1 MHLISV
7 ALRNYRLHRE
17 LKLDFDPAR
26 TLIGGANET
35 GKSTLIEAVH
45 RALFLKAKGNTEYH
59 RALNS
64 SLHGGHPEVDL
75 TFESGGHTYVLKK
88 RFGATG
94 SISLAPSNAVS
105 LSGDA
110 AESELARLLSV
121 EAGISGK
128 AIPVQWA
135 HLWVWQGQA
144 GNDPSEHATA
154 QQNGLLQRL
163 QHLGGAAALQSELD
177 ARVAKQFAD
186 AREQIF
192 TQADKPKVGSELERA
207 ERASVAAQE
216 RLMLA
221 KDRVQKLDSA
231 AADLE
236 SATQTMAE
244 SSTILD
250 GLVKQQEDTEAKSRQ
265 LVELRQ
271 QEIEQS
277 HAAKG
282 AIARHEALDAAS
294 VQIVT
299 TRKGISELEANLKPQ
314 TEAIEQLAKGTQ
326 EAKSEAA
333 AAETA
338 YRAAAEAVRAARL
351 RHDLALAHILQFEKN
366 ESHAKL
372 DSKAKKISKCRSA
385 LAELE
390 NQLAKLPNVDKT
402 KLTKI
407 QKLEGLCSNARSAL
421 QAMAT
426 GLEVID
432 ADQPVRAGGESIKV
446 GQRQIL
452 TEDTEVRI
460 GSTVRLRIQPGGGTS
475 LAEARQTEAEALKD
489 LMGFLDSLG
498 IQSTKEAVEAHA
510 GRDEITSQIK
520 ATQAELDGMGAED
533 IDEELQIALNELT
546 TATAS
551 VERLAAVGSD
561 VPTPENKTIAKSSA
575 KALEKQL
582 SEADD
587 QETESKTIYE
597 RAGKT
602 LAFAEKALTE
612 KRAETEQQRI
622 KLTGLNAQLE
632 LLLKTHG
639 EDAVRSQALGECQT
653 ARESATQ
660 LLKGTTDTI
669 TSLQPELLESDRARI
684 ARALKEKTGEQNEAG
699 KQIAVA
705 KAALISDGSEDP
717 ATELATA
724 EAKARSAADHRNS
737 VLRQSQAVAL
747 LNQLFEE
754 EQKNL
759 SEQFTQPLA
768 DKISGYLQCVFGAGA
783 RVQVDLENNE
793 FTGLRLSRPN
803 SGGAPF
809 AFNTLSGG
817 AKEQTAAAVRLAMA
831 EVLAGDYGGCLPVV
845 FDDAFAYSDPE
856 RVNQLQRMLDL
867 AATRGL
873 QVIVLSCNPADYA
886 SLGARTVTL
895 RSQRHNSELNNPQV
909 LESV

>member
-1 MHLISV
+1 MRLISV
-7 ALRNYRLHRE
+7 TLRNYRLHRE
-17 LKLDFDPAR
+17 LKLDFDPSR
-26 TLIGGANET
+26 TLIGGPNEA

-59 RALNS
+59 RAVNS
-64 SLHGGHPEVDL
+64 SMHAGHPEVDL
-75 TFESGGHTYVLKK
+75 TFESGGNTYVLKK
-88 RFGATG
+88 RFGSTG
-94 SISLAPSNAVS
+94 STSLAPSNEVS

-154 QQNGLLQRL
+154 QQSGLLQRL
-163 QHLGGAAALQSELD
+163 QAMGGAAALQSELD
-177 ARVAKQFAD
+177 ARVAKHFTD
-186 AREQIF
+186 VREQIF
-192 TQADKPKVGSELERA
+192 TQAGKPKVGSELERA

-216 RLMLA
+216 RLTLA

-236 SATQTMAE
+236 SASRILAE
-244 SSTILD
+244 SITILE
-250 GLVKQQEDTEAKSRQ
+250 GLAKQQEDAEAKSRQ

-271 QEIEQS
+271 QEIEQT

-282 AIARHEALDAAS
+282 ATDRHNALAEADQ
-294 VQIVT
+294 QIVT
-299 TRKGISELEANLKPQ
+299 TRREISELEANLKPQ
-314 TEAIEQLAKGTQ
+314 DEAIKQLAKASQ
-326 EAKSEAA
+326 EAKNEAA

-338 YRAAAEAVRAARL
+338 YRAAVEAVRAARL
-351 RHDLALAHILQFEKN
+351 RHDLTLAHIIRFEKN
-366 ESHAKL
+366 EIHAKL
-372 DSKAKKISKCRSA
+372 VTKAKKIYKCRTA

-390 NQLAKLPNVDKT
+390 KQLAKLPNVDKA
-402 KLTKI
+402 KLAKI

-432 ADQPVRAGGESIKV
+432 ADKPVKAGGESIKV
-446 GQRQIL
+446 GHRQIL

-489 LMGFLDSLG
+489 LQGYLDSLG

-510 GRDEITSQIK
+510 GRDEISSQIK
-520 ATQAELDGMGAED
+520 ASQAELDGMGAED
-533 IDEELQIALNELT
+533 IDEELQAALNEFT
-546 TATAS
+546 TATAN
-551 VERLAAVGSD
+551 VERLAAFASEVSAPD
-561 VPTPENKTIAKSSA
+561 DKANAKSFA
-575 KALEKQL
+575 KALEKKL
-582 SEADD
+582 SEADE
-587 QETESKTIYE
+587 QETLSKTLYE

-602 LAFAEKALTE
+602 LTSAEQSLTE
-612 KRAETEQQRI
+612 KRLETDQQRT
-622 KLTGLNAQLE
+622 KLTGLIAQLE

-639 EDAVRSQALGECQT
+639 EDVVRSKTLGEYQT
-653 ARESATQ
+653 TREAATQ
-660 LLKGTTDTI
+660 LLKKTTDAI
-669 TSLQPELLESDRARI
+669 TSLQPELLESDRSRI
-684 ARALKEKTGEQNEAG
+684 ARAIKEKTGEQNEAG

-705 KAALISDGSEDP
+705 KAALVSDGSEDP
-717 ATELATA
+717 STELAAA
-724 EAKARSAADHRNS
+724 EVKARSATDHRNS
-737 VLRQSQAVAL
+737 VLRQSQAIAL
-747 LNQLFEE
+747 LDQLFEE
-754 EQKNL
+754 EQKKL

-783 RVQVDLENNE
+783 RVQVDLENND

-803 SGGAPF
+803 SGGVLF
-809 AFNTLSGG
+809 AFDTLSGG

-831 EVLAGDYGGCLPVV
+831 EVLAGDYGGCLPVI

-873 QVIVLSCNPADYA
+873 QVIVLTCNPADYA
-886 SLGARTVTL
+886 SLGAKPIML
-895 RSQRHNSELNNPQV
+895 KSQRYSSDINSSQV
-909 LESV
+909 RESA

>member
-7 ALRNYRLHRE
+7 VLRNYRLHRE
-17 LKLDFDPAR
+17 LKLDFDPSL
-26 TLIGGANET
+26 TLIGGPNES

-64 SLHGGHPEVDL
+64 ALHAGHPEVDL
-75 TFESGGHTYVLKK
+75 TFEAGGHTYVLKK

-94 SISLAPSNAVS
+94 STSLTPSNAV
-105 LSGDA
+105 LITGDA

-121 EAGISGK
+121 EPGISGK
-128 AIPVQWA
+128 AIPIQWA

-154 QQNGLLQRL
+154 QQNALLQRL

-177 ARVAKQFAD
+177 VRTAKYFAD
-186 AREQIF
+186 AREQIY

-207 ERASVAAQE
+207 ERACIASLD
-216 RLMLA
+216 RLASA
-221 KDRVQKLDSA
+221 KDQMQKLDSA

-236 SATQTMAE
+236 SASRTLAE
-244 SSTILD
+244 SGKILD
-250 GLVKQQEDTEAKSRQ
+250 GLSKQQEAIETNSRQ

-282 AIARHEALDAAS
+282 ATARYNALDTANR
-294 VQIVT
+294 QIVA
-299 TRKGISELEANLKPQ
+299 TRREISELEANLKPQ
-314 TEAIEQLAKGTQ
+314 DEAINELAESCQ
-326 EAKSEAA
+326 EAKSQAA
-333 AAETA
+333 MAETA
-338 YRAAAEAVRAARL
+338 YRNAAEVVRTARF
-351 RHDLALAHILQFEKN
+351 RRDLALSHILQFEKI
-366 ESHAKL
+366 ELHAKL
-372 DSKAKKISKCRSA
+372 DAKAKKISKFRDKLSG
-385 LAELE
+385 LE
-390 NQLAKLPNVDKT
+390 KQLAKLPNFDKT
-402 KLTKI
+402 DLVKI
-407 QKLEGLCSNARSAL
+407 QKLDGLCSNARSAL

-432 ADQPVRAGGESIKV
+432 ADKPVNAGGESIKV

-452 TEDTEVRI
+452 TADTEVRI
-460 GSTVRLRIQPGGGTS
+460 GSTVRLRIQPGGGIS
-475 LAEARQTEAEALKD
+475 LAEARQTEADALKELQD
-489 LMGFLDSLG
+489 FLDSLG
-498 IQSTKEAVEAHA
+498 IQSVKQAVEAHA
-510 GRDEITSQIK
+510 SRVEISSQIK
-520 ATQAELDGMGAED
+520 IVQAELDGMGAVE
-533 IDEELQIALNELT
+533 IDQELQYALNELT
-546 TATAS
+546 TANAS
-551 VERLAAVGSD
+551 VERLAAVVSD
-561 VPTPENKTIAKSSA
+561 VPVPENKVNAKSSA
-575 KALEKQL
+575 KALGAKL
-582 SEADD
+582 SEAEDL
-587 QETESKTIYE
+587 ETANQTIYE
-597 RAGKT
+597 RAGKKFAT
-602 LAFAEKALTE
+602 VEKSLAEKRLETE
-612 KRAETEQQRI
+612 KQRA
-622 KLTGLNAQLE
+622 KLTGLNAQLD
-632 LLLKTHG
+632 LLQKTHG
-639 EDAVRSQALGECQT
+639 DDNFRSQALVECE
-653 ARESATQ
+653 AAKEAATQ
-660 LLKGTTDTI
+660 LLKGTTNAI
-669 TSLQPELLESDRARI
+669 ISLQPELLESDRTRI
-684 ARALKEKTGEQNEAG
+684 VRAIKEKTAEQNEAG

-724 EAKARSAADHRNS
+724 AAKARSATDHRNS
-737 VLRQSQAVAL
+737 VLRQAQAIAL

-768 DKISGYLQCVFGAGA
+768 DKISGYLQCVFGVGA

-809 AFNTLSGG
+809 AFDTLSGG

-831 EVLAGDYGGCLPVV
+831 EVLAGEYGGCLPIV

-886 SLGARTVTL
+886 SLGATTITL
-895 RSQRHNSELNNPQV
+895 KSPRYNPHEINSQSHEAV
-909 LESV
+909 

>member
-1 MHLISV
+1 
-7 ALRNYRLHRE
+7 
-17 LKLDFDPAR
+17 LDFDPLR
-26 TLIGGANET
+26 TLIGGPNEA

-64 SLHGGHPEVDL
+64 SLHAGYPEVDL

-94 SISLAPSNAVS
+94 STSLAPSNAVS

-177 ARVAKQFAD
+177 ARVAKHFAD
-186 AREQIF
+186 IREQMF
-192 TQADKPKVGSELERA
+192 TQADKPKVGSELERS
-207 ERASVAAQE
+207 ERASVSSQE
-216 RLMLA
+216 RLTNA

-231 AADLE
+231 ATDLE
-236 SATQTMAE
+236 SASRTQAE
-244 SSTILD
+244 SSTILN
-250 GLVKQQEDTEAKSRQ
+250 GLATQQEDIEGKSRQ
-265 LVELRQ
+265 LVELRH

-282 AIARHEALDAAS
+282 AIARHDALEAAS
-294 VQIVT
+294 RQIVT
-299 TRKGISELEANLKPQ
+299 TRKEISELGANLKPQ

-338 YRAAAEAVRAARL
+338 FRAASEAVRAARL

-372 DSKAKKISKCRSA
+372 DAKAKKISKCRTA

-390 NQLAKLPNVDKT
+390 KQLAKLPNIDKT

-407 QKLEGLCSNARSAL
+407 QKLEGLYSNARSAL

-426 GLEVID
+426 GLEVIN
-432 ADQPVRAGGESIKV
+432 ADKPVKAGGESIKL
-446 GQRQIL
+446 GERQIL
-452 TEDTEVRI
+452 TEDTEVQI

-475 LAEARQTEAEALKD
+475 LAEARKTEAETLKD
-489 LMGFLDSLG
+489 LQDFLDSLG

-510 GRDEITSQIK
+510 GRDEISSQIK
-520 ATQAELDGMGAED
+520 ASQAELDGMGAED
-533 IDEELQIALNELT
+533 IAEELQTALNELT

-551 VERLAAVGSD
+551 VERLAAVASD
-561 VPTPENKTIAKSSA
+561 VSAPENKANAKSSA
-575 KALEKQL
+575 KALEKKFSKAEEL
-582 SEADD
+582 
-587 QETESKTIYE
+587 ETESKNIYE

-602 LAFAEKALTE
+602 LASAEKSLAET
-612 KRAETEQQRI
+612 RQETEQQRDT
-622 KLTGLNAQLE
+622 LTGLNAQLE

-669 TSLQPELLESDRARI
+669 TSLQPELLDGDRARI
-684 ARALKEKTGEQNEAG
+684 TRAIKEKTAEQNEAG

-705 KAALISDGSEDP
+705 KAALVSDGSEDP
-717 ATELATA
+717 STELATA
-724 EAKARSAADHRNS
+724 EVKARSATDHRNS

-783 RVQVDLENNE
+783 SVQVDLENNE

-873 QVIVLSCNPADYA
+873 QVIVLTCNSTDYA
-886 SLGARTVTL
+886 SLGAKTIML
-895 RSQRHNSELNNPQV
+895 KSNQYISDINSPQV
-909 LESV
+909 RETV